1 MNYLGTL
8 PGTAP
13 SGLPLTG
20 LYRTIGPGGPA
31 LVAEYGWGAA
41 AQWWSLPAGGGAPV
55 PMATPPPSSPA
66 SAILAFPDRVVEVN
80 ATAFERA
87 LATGTPWLMPDGAAL
102 SAARVMVAVVEGR
115 IYAAEPDGA
124 GISGFALA
132 GGRPGAP
139 LSGVSSVTQGVTGI
153 TALAGV
159 VSDGQSYLVAAG
171 SGGAISVWRVGSDGG
186 LAATGLPVDNP
197 GIGGPVRLATFQV
210 DGIGYVVAAGAV
222 SSTLTVMRVD
232 PDGGVTV
239 TDHVM
244 DTLATRFGG
253 AMQLDVL
260 QVGGRTYVAAA
271 GADDGIS
278 LFVLR
283 PDGRLHHLSTVED
296 TLTARL
302 DNPGG
307 VALVADG
314 GLIRVYS
321 GSEAI
326 DGVHRFS
333 FSTGNVGQWITGGP
347 AGETL
352 AGGAGDDMI
361 FGAGGDDVLSG
372 GAGHDILISGG
383 GSNTLTGGT
392 GADIFVLHASGRRNV
407 ITDFEPGIDRLDL
420 SAWPM
425 FRHAGQLT
433 VSPFGAGATV
443 QFGAEELE
451 LRRAGGGQ
459 ISAAEV
465 AAALILTVD
474 RPPIGTDSDLVVYG
488 TDGADVLA
496 APGPGARLFGR
507 NGDDLFI
514 PVAGPVHMDGGAGR
528 DGVDYSWA
536 PGPVT
541 VDLTGVLPG
550 TGVAAGHVWV
560 SIEDVT
566 GGRYPDLIVGS
577 EFANRL
583 FGGAGSDTIHGGG
596 GNDYIEGNSGP
607 DLIFG
612 GDGNDTIYGQSGQ
625 DEIHGDQGNDLIYG
639 GAGIDTLYGGG
650 GNDTLVGNT
659 GADVL
664 YGGPGDDQLFGSEG
678 RDLLYGDGGDDTL
691 RGGTGADTLYGGF
704 GRDVLFGGAQNDL
717 LFGGPGDDRLYG
729 GTGADTLHGD
739 DGNDQLWGDD
749 GFDWLYGGDGN
760 DTLYGGAQGDV
771 LFGGAGNDWL
781 DGGTGNDTLTGG
793 AGADVFV
800 FRAGYGHDR
809 ITDFD
814 PWEDRL
820 ALDPALWGGGGASAA
835 MDHARLSEEGLVFDF
850 GPAGTLTLEGMVT
863 LDGIGARIDLI

>member
-1 MNYLGTL
+1 MNYLATL
-8 PGTAP
+8 SGAAP
-13 SGLPLTG
+13 PGLPLTG
-20 LYRTIGPGGPA
+20 LYRATGPGGPM
-31 LVAEYGWGAA
+31 LVADYGWGAA
-41 AQWWSLPAGGGAPV
+41 AQWWSLPAGGGLPV
-55 PMATPPPSSPA
+55 PVAAPPPASPV
-66 SAILAFPDRVVEVN
+66 SAVLTFPDRVVGVN
-80 ATAFERA
+80 AAGFERA
-87 LATGTPWLMPDGAAL
+87 MATGAPWLMPDGAAL
-102 SAARVMVAVVEGR
+102 SSARVPVAVVDGHL
-115 IYAAEPDGA
+115 YAAEPDGA

-132 GGRPGAP
+132 DGRPGAALP
-139 LSGVSSVTQGVTGI
+139 GVSAATQAVTGI
-153 TALAGV
+153 TSLAGV
-159 VSDGQSYLVAAG
+159 VSDGQAFLAAAG
-171 SGGAISVWRVGSDGG
+171 AGGAVSLWQVGPDGA
-186 LAATGLPVDNP
+186 LTASGLPPDNP
-197 GIGGPVRLATFQV
+197 GIGGPVRLETFAV
-210 DGIGYVVAAGAV
+210 DGIGYIVAAGAV

-232 PDGGVTV
+232 PGGGAVV

-244 DTLATRFGG
+244 DTLSTRFGG
-253 AMQLDVL
+253 AAQLDVV
-260 QVGGRTYVAAA
+260 QAGGRTYVAAA

-296 TLTARL
+296 TLAARL

-307 VALVADG
+307 LALVVDG
-314 GLIRVYS
+314 GLIRVYA

-333 FSTGNVGQWITGGP
+333 YATGNVGQWITGG
-347 AGETL
+347 AAAETL
-352 AGGAGDDMI
+352 TGGAADDMI

-383 GSNTLTGGT
+383 GANTLTGGT

-407 ITDFEPGIDRLDL
+407 VADFEPGTDRLDL

-425 FRHAGQLT
+425 LRTAEQLT

-443 QFGAEELE
+443 RFGAEELE

-474 RPPIGTDSDLVVYG
+474 RPPIGTESDLVVLG

-496 APGPGARLFGR
+496 ASGPGARLFGR
-507 NGDDLFI
+507 NGNDLFV
-514 PVAGPVHMDGGAGR
+514 PVAGAVHMDGGAGR
-528 DGVDYSWA
+528 DGVDYAWA

-541 VDLTGVLPG
+541 VDLTGTLPG
-550 TGVAAGHVWV
+550 TGAATGHVWV

-566 GGRYPDLIVGS
+566 GGRYADVILGT
-577 EFANRL
+577 EFANAL
-583 FGGAGSDTIHGGG
+583 LGGAGADTIEGRG

-607 DLIFG
+607 DLIWG
-612 GDGNDTIYGQSGQ
+612 GDGDDTIYGQSGQ
-625 DEIHGDQGNDLIYG
+625 DEIHGDQGNDALYG

-659 GADVL
+659 GSDLL

-678 RDLLYGDGGDDTL
+678 RDLLHGDGGDDTL
-691 RGGTGADTLYGGF
+691 RGGTGADTLYGGN
-704 GRDVLFGGAQNDL
+704 GADLLQGGAQNDL
-717 LFGGPGDDRLYG
+717 LFGGVGDDRLYG

-739 DGNDQLWGDD
+739 EGNDRLWGED

-760 DTLYGGAQGDV
+760 DSLYGGAQGDV

-793 AGADVFV
+793 TGADVFV
-800 FRAGYGHDR
+800 FRADYGQDR

-814 PWEDRL
+814 LSEDRL
-820 ALDPALWGGGGASAA
+820 ALDPALWGGGAATGAMAVASLVA
-835 MDHARLSEEGLVFDF
+835 EGLVFDF
-850 GPAGTLTLEGMVT
+850 GVAGSLT
-863 LDGIGARIDLI
+863 LDGIATLDGVEARIDLI